1 MPRVNVLGSGVAGMV
16 AALTAAA
23 AGAEVALIYPGDSIA
38 ASRGATQ
45 LAQGGIAAAID
56 PADSVAAH
64 VADTLSAGAG
74 LVPSNSEETRAVE
87 FLAAEG
93 AVAVRRLLAAGFPAD
108 LLPNGTPARAG
119 SGA

>member
-1 MPRVNVLGSGVAGMV
+1 MPQVNILGSGVAGMV

-64 VADTLSAGAG
+64 VADTLAAGAG
-74 LVPSNSEETRAVE
+74 LVAPGTEEARAVE
-87 FLAAEG
+87 FLVAEG
-93 AVAVRRLLAAGFPAD
+93 AVAVRRLLAAGFQI
-108 LLPNGTPARAG
+108 GRAHV
-119 SGA
+119 